1 MTKFLARSVPSRGF
15 DSRSSPHP
23 GYGFP
28 SCNTELCRLPANTAD
43 PHGYYAELGVPPWA
57 SADEIRRASRRLY
70 RNLHPD
76 TGARPDPIRLQRVK
90 LIAEVLLDPE
100 EREKYNRTPPGKRLL
115 DRVYRSELSLLDVLS
130 GMDARQVRDALR
142 PTPAQPVATPP
153 PIDDGPG
160 FDYLSVDW
168 EHCDPELAQRW
179 YEFLVRVAPLV
190 GYRRK
195 IKVML
200 HNGPAF
206 FQPDI
211 ALMSI
216 PRSWTPSSALA
227 FALFVVVAGMSRST
241 TTTVAV

>member
-1 MTKFLARSVPSRGF
+1 MPSRGF
-15 DSRSSPHP
+15 DSRSSPRP
-23 GYGFP
+23 GLGFP

-57 SADEIRRASRRLY
+57 SADEIRRAARRLY
-70 RNLHPD
+70 RRLHPD
-76 TGARPDPIRLQRVK
+76 TGPRPDPIRLQRVK
-90 LIAEVLLDPE
+90 LIAEVLLDPDD
-100 EREKYNRTPPGKRLL
+100 REKYNRTPPGKRLL

-142 PTPAQPVATPP
+142 PTPAEPMGVRHPSA
-153 PIDDGPG
+153 DEPG

-168 EHCDPELAQRW
+168 EHRDPELAQQW
-179 YEFLVRVAPLV
+179 YRFLVRVAPLV

-216 PRSWTPSSALA
+216 PRSWEPSSGLA
-227 FALFVVVAGMSRST
+227 FALFVVVAGMSHST
-241 TTTVAV
+241 TTPTAV

>member
-1 MTKFLARSVPSRGF
+1 MWSPAKNVPSRGF
-15 DSRSSPHP
+15 DSRSSPRP

-57 SADEIRRASRRLY
+57 SAAEIRRASRRLY
-70 RNLHPD
+70 RKLHPD
-76 TGARPDPIRLQRVK
+76 TGVCPDPTRMQRVK

-130 GMDARQVRDALR
+130 GMDARQVRDVLR
-142 PTPAQPVATPP
+142 PTPAEPAPAFLLPTE
-153 PIDDGPG
+153 DPG

-168 EHCDPELAQRW
+168 EDCDPDLAQRW
-179 YEFLVRVAPLV
+179 YGHLVRVAPLV

-206 FQPDI
+206 FQFDI

-216 PRSWTPSSALA
+216 PRSWEPSSALA
-227 FALFVVVAGMSRST
+227 FALFIVVAGVSRST
-241 TTTVAV
+241 TTSLVV

>member
-1 MTKFLARSVPSRGF
+1 MPSRGF
-15 DSRSSPHP
+15 DSRSSPRP
-23 GYGFP
+23 GHGFP

-57 SADEIRRASRRLY
+57 DADEIRRASRRLY
-70 RNLHPD
+70 RALHPD
-76 TGARPDPIRLQRVK
+76 TGARPDPARLQRVK
-90 LIAEVLLDPE
+90 LITEVLLDSD

-130 GMDARQVRDALR
+130 GMDARQVHDVLR
-142 PTPAQPVATPP
+142 PTPATPTAAPP
-153 PIDDGPG
+153 PPDDPG

-168 EHCDPELAQRW
+168 EHRDPDLAQRW
-179 YEFLVRVAPLV
+179 YRSLVQVAPLV

-216 PRSWTPSSALA
+216 PRSWEPSSALA
-227 FALFVVVAGMSRST
+227 FALFVVVAGMSHST
-241 TTTVAV
+241 TRPAVV

>member
-1 MTKFLARSVPSRGF
+1 MRFLARNVPSRGF
-15 DSRSSPHP
+15 DSRSSPRP

-57 SADEIRRASRRLY
+57 TADEIRRASRRLY
-70 RNLHPD
+70 RRLHPD
-76 TGARPDPIRLQRVK
+76 TGANPDPARLQRVK
-90 LIAEVLLDPE
+90 LITEVLLDPD
-100 EREKYNRTPPGKRLL
+100 ERDKYNRTPPGKRLL
-115 DRVYRSELSLLDVLS
+115 DRVYRAELNRLDVLS
-130 GMDARQVRDALR
+130 GMDAQQVRDVLR
-142 PTPAQPVATPP
+142 PTSAETGIHHPTV
-153 PIDDGPG
+153 DSDPG

-168 EHCDPELAQRW
+168 DHRDPGLAQRW

-216 PRSWTPSSALA
+216 PRSWEPSSALA
-227 FALFVVVAGMSRST
+227 FALFTVVAGMSHST
-241 TTTVAV
+241 TRSAVV

>member
-1 MTKFLARSVPSRGF
+1 VPSRGF
-15 DSRSSPHP
+15 DSRSSPRP

-57 SADEIRRASRRLY
+57 SADEIRRAARRLY
-70 RNLHPD
+70 RRLHPD
-76 TGARPDPIRLQRVK
+76 TGAKPDPSRLQRVK
-90 LIAEVLLDPE
+90 LITEVLLDPD
-100 EREKYNRTPPGKRLL
+100 ERDKYNRTPPGKRLL
-115 DRVYRSELSLLDVLS
+115 DRVYRAELNRLDVFS
-130 GMDARQVRDALR
+130 GLDAQQVRDVLR
-142 PTPAQPVATPP
+142 PTPSKPAPAVA
-153 PIDDGPG
+153 DPG

-168 EHCDPELAQRW
+168 DHRDPDLAQSW
-179 YEFLVRVAPLV
+179 YQFLVRVAPLV

-200 HNGPAF
+200 HDGPAF

-216 PRSWTPSSALA
+216 PRRWEPSSALA
-227 FALFVVVAGMSRST
+227 FALFVVVAGMSHST
-241 TTTVAV
+241 TAPAAV